1 MVSQTERVSHPFLR
15 ISILDY
21 QNEYDVLRKEL
32 EGAKLMSLTLL
43 IRNISELADISNY
56 SYSVWVNERII
67 AHGTIEGHKRSDGWK
82 PLVKRV
88 VNEAK

>member
-1 MVSQTERVSHPFLR
+1 
-15 ISILDY
+15 
-21 QNEYDVLRKEL
+21 
-32 EGAKLMSLTLL
+32 MSLTLL